1 MAITALSDEFTVST
15 SDETGCV
22 EPSVAGHDDGSYLIT
37 WDGIHVFDFYSEAWG
52 RTFDLLTPSSDE
64 FPRHSLHQPACA
76 RGLGFRIHF
85 SGPIETHSRHG
96 PVPALDIGLYLL
108 K

>member
-37 WDGIHVFDFYSEAWG
+37 RDGIHVFDFYSEAWG
-52 RTFDLLTPSSDE
+52 RTFDLLTRSSDE
-64 FPRHSLHQPACA
+64 FLVIHFTDQPAREA
-76 RGLGFRIHF
+76 SDFVSFNKRPHRNPLSPRSSSGVRI
-85 SGPIETHSRHG
+85 
-96 PVPALDIGLYLL
+96 
-108 K
+108 